1 MFEKLRQRLAKSFS
15 PSSASGG
22 NPRPAA
28 SATAGREPRAAAFA
42 NGRLDLAADLAPATL
57 LSRAPLQIPIN
68 ATDTGSNPVT
78 YTVTSSNPA
87 ITASLPTGNPYLEL
101 NVSHTSSGTA
111 GDTSFTG
118 TMIIELFPN
127 YAPTTVAQIISL
139 TNQGFY
145 NGVVFNRVSDPGG
158 TPFVIQAGEP
168 TAADAGITVPTIDNE
183 LNANLR
189 YSGVG
194 TVGMA
199 RTSADDTNNSQFF
212 ITADAESFLD
222 FQYTIF
228 GQLVSGDN
236 VRAEIN
242 AVPQDNSN
250 GSGDGTPLSPVTIT
264 SASIIND
271 PYDLALQVS
280 APLGTTGS
288 STITVTA
295 NDGHGGTDSQSFF
308 VNIGGDSTDPGPFLE
323 AITPPTTTVNT
334 PVTFQLPYFDL
345 DPTVNPPTFTSATAS
360 NPNLAV
366 SLDANTGEMTVT
378 PSSGLVGVQS
388 LSVEVSSA
396 TSQAPSTRTF
406 PLFISPDAPTSIT
419 LLSSADTGSSNSDG
433 ITSLNNSD
441 NSHELQFE
449 VDGVTPGDTVLL
461 FDGSQQIGSTVAA
474 SSSVIVMTDGTNT
487 LSDGAHQITAEQV
500 LPNQTYSVGNYNGT
514 TDLTSPAS
522 TPASVTIDAA
532 GPTFTTTPVTAAQS
546 GSPMS
551 TRCRSATR
559 CPRVWSIASLRG
571 RAGSASIR
579 PPASSPGLPT
589 ARNWERRACSFA
601 RPTRPATRPI
611 RRSTSKCRSARR

>member
-1 MFEKLRQRLAKSFS
+1 MGVENL
-15 PSSASGG
+15 
-22 NPRPAA
+22 
-28 SATAGREPRAAAFA
+28 EPRHLLT
-42 NGRLDLAADLAPATL
+42 GGLTLQPISDTTL
-57 LSRAPLQIPIN
+57 LAGAPLQIPIN

-139 TNQGFY
+139 TDQGFY
-145 NGVVFNRVSDPGG
+145 NGVVFNRVSEPGG

-242 AVPQDNSN
+242 AVPQDNAN

-264 SASIIND
+264 SASIISD

-295 NDGHGGTDSQSFF
+295 DDGHGGTDSQSFF
-308 VNIGGDSTDPGPFLE
+308 VNIGGDASDPGPFLE

-345 DPTVNPPTFTSATAS
+345 DPTVNPPTFTRRHGQQSQFDCQRRCEHRRDDGDAVRTAS
-360 NPNLAV
+360 SACNRCRSRCRAPRARPRAPGRSRCSSVPTRPAESPCSRPPTLAR
-366 SLDANTGEMTVT
+366 AT
-378 PSSGLVGVQS
+378 PTASRR
-388 LSVEVSSA
+388 
-396 TSQAPSTRTF
+396 ST
-406 PLFISPDAPTSIT
+406 IPTPAI
-419 LLSSADTGSSNSDG
+419 
-433 ITSLNNSD
+433 
-441 NSHELQFE
+441 ELQFE
-449 VDGVTPGDTVLL
+449 VEGLTIGDTVSL
-461 FDGSQQIGSTVAA
+461 SSTAA
-474 SSSVIVMTDGTNT
+474 RRLAARWSPRRASVIVTTDGTHT
-487 LSDGAHQITAEQV
+487 LTDGMHQITAEQM
-500 LPNQTYSVGNYNGT
+500 LTNQTYSVGNYSGT
-514 TDLTSPAS
+514 TNLTHP
-522 TPASVTIDAA
+522 D
-532 GPTFTTTPVTAAQS
+532 
-546 GSPMS
+546 
-551 TRCRSATR
+551 RH
-559 CPRVWSIASLRG
+559 
-571 RAGSASIR
+571 
-579 PPASSPGLPT
+579 
-589 ARNWERRACSFA
+589 ARQA
-601 RPTRPATRPI
+601 
-611 RRSTSKCRSARR
+611 